1 MSHATCDNK
10 INKHDNNHNDSK
22 VIILTNFSTVKMVE
36 QSDINNHINTEWSTN
51 DSHLCTVWKRK
62 ATQFVV

>member
-22 VIILTNFSTVKMVE
+22 VIILFSTVKMVE